1 MARGVFGQMI
11 YVDPANDLVMAK
23 LSTWPDFVDLGY
35 SLDTMDVIDAVAA
48 ALAD

>member
-1 MARGVFGQMI
+1 MALNRIPYFAHST
-11 YVDPANDLVMAK
+11 ANDLVMAK

-48 ALAD
+48 ALAA